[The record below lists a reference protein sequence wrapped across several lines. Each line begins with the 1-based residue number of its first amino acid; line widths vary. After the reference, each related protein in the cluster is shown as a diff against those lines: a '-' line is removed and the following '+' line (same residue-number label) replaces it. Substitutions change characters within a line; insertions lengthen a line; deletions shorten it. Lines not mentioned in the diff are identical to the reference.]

1 MPVKPKFT
9 EDQTAEILLM
19 LQHMPVA
26 QVAKKYGVARSLI
39 YKLKQKAEGNDS
51 IKTRIVDK
59 EQALASEFKS
69 QYRDLL
75 PATIATVI
83 KSIAKRVNTLP
94 DDADSLR
101 ACTEAFQTLADYEK
115 AFEIADQHVE
125 RFAPATNGD
134 TGQSSAVAGVS
145 TADADRF
152 IFPTFAG
159 LS

>member
-9 EDQTAEILLM
+9 EDQAAEVLLM

-83 KSIAKRVNTLP
+83 KSIAKRVDTLP

-115 AFEIADQHVE
+115 AFEAADQYIE
-125 RFAPATNGD
+125 KPAPATHGD
-134 TGQSSAVAGVS
+134 TGQTGAVGAHI
-145 TADADRF
+145 APEPDRF
-152 IFPTFAG
+152 VFPTFAG